1 MKDNLPAGL
10 ECERLCK
17 ESIFMSQTNHKVA
30 KQSVTAALLNI
41 KSLDKYL
48 RGIVY
53 WIKLVI
59 NGISDL
65 ILESN
70 QE

>member
-17 ESIFMSQTNHKVA
+17 ESIFMSQTNHKVS
-30 KQSVTAALLNI
+30 KQSVTAALPNI

-53 WIKLVI
+53 
-59 NGISDL
+59 
-65 ILESN
+65 
-70 QE
+70 